1 MPAVAPPERKTIK
14 RPQEDTNVFLD
25 QPWQVIVHDDPVNL
39 MSYVTH
45 VLRKIFGYEE
55 KEARRLML
63 LVHHTGRAI
72 AWTGARE
79 RAEHYVRELHAHQ
92 LLATMERTADG

>member
-1 MPAVAPPERKTIK
+1 MPAVATPERRTIEL
-14 RPQEDTNVFLD
+14 PQEDTNVFLD
-25 QPWQVIVHDDPVNL
+25 QPWQVVVHDDPVNL

-55 KEARRLML
+55 DKARRLML
-63 LVHHTGRAI
+63 LVHNTGRAI
-72 AWTGARE
+72 AWTGALE

-92 LLATMERTADG
+92 LLATLEKADD